1 VIRVGALERRSRQ
14 REELRG
20 QILAA
25 ARQVVLTDGY
35 RALTMRRIA
44 EAVEYSP
51 AAIYQYFENRDA
63 IASALMAEG
72 FELLAA
78 AFEPLAV
85 IADPRARLEAV
96 AQAYVQFGLEHS
108 ETYRLMFME
117 DPHMTA
123 SLLGG
128 ASNPEDAGARAYA
141 ALIGPLAELRERG
154 RLRPDLDVQPVADA
168 LWSALHGVV
177 ALKLTCPNFPATPTE
192 TLLPALL
199 YVLFEGCLHPDA

>member
-1 VIRVGALERRSRQ
+1 MGAAERRSRQ
-14 REELRG
+14 REALRG

-25 ARQVVLTDGY
+25 ARQVVLNDGY

-51 AAIYQYFENRDA
+51 AAIYQYFENREA
-63 IASALMAEG
+63 IATALMAEG
-72 FELLAA
+72 FEQLAA
-78 AFEPLAV
+78 VFEPLAA

-96 AQAYVQFGLEHS
+96 AQAYVRFGLEHS

-117 DPHMTA
+117 DPHITA
-123 SLLGG
+123 SMLG
-128 ASNPEDAGARAYA
+128 AAPKPEDAGARAYG

-154 RLRPDLDVQPVADA
+154 RLRPQLEVPAVADA
-168 LWSALHGVV
+168 LWASLHGLV

-192 TLLPALL
+192 TLMPTLL
-199 YVLFEGCLHPDA
+199 QTLFEGCLNG

>member
-1 VIRVGALERRSRQ
+1 MGAVERRSRQ

-25 ARQVVLTDGY
+25 ARQVVLTGGY

-63 IASALMAEG
+63 IATALMAEG
-72 FELLAA
+72 FEQLAA
-78 AFEPLAV
+78 TFEPLAA
-85 IADPRARLEAV
+85 IADPRERLEAV
-96 AQAYVQFGLEHS
+96 AQAYIRFGLEHS

-117 DPHMTA
+117 DPHITA
-123 SLLGG
+123 SLLG
-128 ASNPEDAGARAYA
+128 ATSKPEDAGARAYA

-154 RLRPDLDVQPVADA
+154 RLRPHLEVQALADA
-168 LWSALHGVV
+168 VWVALHGFV
-177 ALKLTCPNFPATPTE
+177 ALKLTCPKFPATPTE
-192 TLLPALL
+192 TLMPTLL
-199 YVLFEGCLHPDA
+199 QTLFEGCLLAEVV